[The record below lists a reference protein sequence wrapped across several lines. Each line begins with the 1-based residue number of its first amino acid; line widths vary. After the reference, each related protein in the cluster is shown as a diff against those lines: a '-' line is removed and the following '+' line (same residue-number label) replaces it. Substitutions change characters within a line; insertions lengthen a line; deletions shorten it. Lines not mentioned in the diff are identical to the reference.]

1 MSSLHPFFNKD
12 FAALYGVLI
21 SLSLISVVIAVFVV
35 IYATVKRNDEGML
48 VIKGPELVSYYNEHR
63 ADIRGESACY
73 INVVNNLTTKIVSNL
88 LNKEAE
94 VKIDKSENVK
104 DDMAETQVGMNIKH
118 NYKERNEGTD
128 SLNDYG
134 YTSKEVM

>member
-21 SLSLISVVIAVFVV
+21 SLSLISVVIAFCVV
-35 IYATVKRNDEGML
+35 IYATVTKNNEGML
-48 VIKGPELVSYYNEHR
+48 VIKGPELVKYYNEHR
-63 ADIRGESACY
+63 TDIRGESACY
-73 INVVNNLTTKIVSNL
+73 INVVNNLRTKVVSNL
-88 LNKEAE
+88 LNKDAE
-94 VKIDKSENVK
+94 VKIDKSENVS
-104 DDMAETQVGMNIKH
+104 DETSETQVGFNIKH